1 MGVDLIWNECSLNVS
16 DTCGCAAWHVAPT
29 PRTVMLVAM
38 QARSVRRALLA
49 CHIRWHRRVARTLGS
64 PCAQSRPAPPN
75 ARQVRKG
82 AHILLLSN
90 VATSGRGLS
99 ARAPRQTGPKRLRF
113 VLSSAP
119 AETPDHP
126 GGASCILPDFLHITA
141 VLQTLKVSFAYNCY
155 AKAVVW
161 DETTVSPPCPTNLLR
176 VCYALL

>member
-1 MGVDLIWNECSLNVS
+1 MLWNKCSLNVS

-49 CHIRWHRRVARTLGS
+49 CQIRWHRRVARTLGS

-119 AETPDHP
+119 AATPDHL
-126 GGASCILPDFLHITA
+126 GGASCILPYVLHIARITRPLA
-141 VLQTLKVSFAYNCY
+141 PYFFTYYSYHSSEKESYVIQTFSLFYK
-155 AKAVVW
+155 
-161 DETTVSPPCPTNLLR
+161 
-176 VCYALL
+176 

>member
-1 MGVDLIWNECSLNVS
+1 MTWNECSLNVS

-49 CHIRWHRRVARTLGS
+49 CQIRWYRRVARTLGS

-119 AETPDHP
+119 AATPDHL
-126 GGASCILPDFLHITA
+126 GGASCILPYFLHITRITRPIA
-141 VLQTLKVSFAYNCY
+141 PYFLHITRITCRKERKFVLHDFLFLTSDTSNM
-155 AKAVVW
+155 
-161 DETTVSPPCPTNLLR
+161 
-176 VCYALL
+176 

>member
-1 MGVDLIWNECSLNVS
+1 MIWNMCSLNVS
-16 DTCGCAAWHVAPT
+16 DTCGRAAWHVAPT

-49 CHIRWHRRVARTLGS
+49 CHIRWHRRVSRTLGS

-90 VATSGRGLS
+90 VATSGRGFS

-119 AETPDHP
+119 AATPDHL
-126 GGASCILPDFLHITA
+126 GGASCILPYFLHITRITRPIA
-141 VLQTLKVSFAYNCY
+141 LYFLHITRITCREERKIVLHIFFFS
-155 AKAVVW
+155 
-161 DETTVSPPCPTNLLR
+161 R
-176 VCYALL
+176 VIRVICKK